1 MVIRGNKSSKRPRVT
16 LKKRRQWCVREKLM
30 VLHFL
35 DRSNSVRAT
44 DISKVEPSLI
54 RKSFKC
60 CGISVKTDGTEDDE
74 NFDYDNL
81 MIDEDKEKSYMD
93 SELAEEDGEEDGQ
106 DYNNWNEI

>member
-1 MVIRGNKSSKRPRVT
+1 MTNEVHELTSAGRIRKPSYSLVCSWVKT
-16 LKKRRQWCVREKLM
+16 AWE
-30 VLHFL
+30 
-35 DRSNSVRAT
+35 
-44 DISKVEPSLI
+44 KVEPSLI

-74 NFDYDNL
+74 IFDYDNL
-81 MIDEDKEKSYMD
+81 MIDEDKENNGGSYMD

>member
-1 MVIRGNKSSKRPRVT
+1 MFVGKT
-16 LKKRRQWCVREKLM
+16 AWE
-30 VLHFL
+30 
-35 DRSNSVRAT
+35 
-44 DISKVEPSLI
+44 KVEPSLI

-74 NFDYDNL
+74 IFDYDNL
-81 MIDEDKEKSYMD
+81 MIDEDKENNGGSYMD

>member
-1 MVIRGNKSSKRPRVT
+1 MTNEVHELTPAGRIRKPSYSLVCSWVKT
-16 LKKRRQWCVREKLM
+16 AWE
-30 VLHFL
+30 
-35 DRSNSVRAT
+35 
-44 DISKVEPSLI
+44 KVEPSLI

-74 NFDYDNL
+74 IFDYDNL
-81 MIDEDKEKSYMD
+81 MIDEDKENNGGSYMD

>member
-1 MVIRGNKSSKRPRVT
+1 MVIRGNNSSKRSRVT

-44 DISKVEPSLI
+44 ARHFDIEPSLI

-74 NFDYDNL
+74 IFD
-81 MIDEDKEKSYMD
+81 MII
-93 SELAEEDGEEDGQ
+93 L
-106 DYNNWNEI
+106 

>member
-1 MVIRGNKSSKRPRVT
+1 MFVGKT
-16 LKKRRQWCVREKLM
+16 AWE
-30 VLHFL
+30 
-35 DRSNSVRAT
+35 
-44 DISKVEPSLI
+44 KVEPSLI

-74 NFDYDNL
+74 
-81 MIDEDKEKSYMD
+81 DKENNGGSYMD